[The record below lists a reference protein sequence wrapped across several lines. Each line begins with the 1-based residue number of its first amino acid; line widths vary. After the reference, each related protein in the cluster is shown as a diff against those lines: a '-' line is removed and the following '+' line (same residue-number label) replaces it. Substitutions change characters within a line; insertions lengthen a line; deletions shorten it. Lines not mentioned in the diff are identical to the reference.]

1 MGIPEGD
8 IVNRRKSSNMD
19 TVGHVDGEQT
29 IKAPNVSDGLK
40 AMPQAQPVPIR
51 IMVAIIIKGIP
62 EGPGEMY

>member
-1 MGIPEGD
+1 
-8 IVNRRKSSNMD
+8 MD

-51 IMVAIIIKGIP
+51 RMVAIIIKGIP